1 MNGDASDR
9 AATHDEL
16 ERVRL
21 TIHEL
26 VAHAS
31 AAELRQPSAGTRWTN
46 EQLLFHTVF
55 GYMVVRALLPLVR
68 MFGHLPD
75 SASRVFARV
84 LNATTP
90 GFHVINY
97 LGSCGGARVFHG
109 SRLTARADRVIASL
123 HRASLREDASRST
136 MQQGAHGATGLAPV
150 AASDTQTV
158 GVPATSSAAAWNSR
172 YVRTVGPLSI
182 AGSSGHFPTAR
193 TAWTTA
199 TGTATSCWWPPP
211 MRGGRALVVARQ
223 PGVRAPHHRADP
235 GSRAARVVHPVRRR
249 ALRPVHLDSGLPA
262 LHLPDP
268 DLAHGQEET
277 RPPSPAPR
285 PRSRWTSGWSTSPG
299 RCSRRRSGRQQGP
312 GSRCHP
318 R

>member
-1 MNGDASDR
+1 MDYRHPQPCLSTMNGDASDR

-158 GVPATSSAAAWNSR
+158 GGPGDLLSR
-172 YVRTVGPLSI
+172 GVELPIRQNRRTVVDRRVVRTLPDSQDGMDHRD
-182 AGSSGHFPTAR
+182 GHR
-193 TAWTTA
+193 NIL
-199 TGTATSCWWPPP
+199 
-211 MRGGRALVVARQ
+211 LVAS
-223 PGVRAPHHRADP
+223 PDA
-235 GSRAARVVHPVRRR
+235 RR
-249 ALRPVHLDSGLPA
+249 A
-262 LHLPDP
+262 
-268 DLAHGQEET
+268 
-277 RPPSPAPR
+277 
-285 PRSRWTSGWSTSPG
+285 RSRRCTSARRPCSTPS
-299 RCSRRRSGRQQGP
+299 S
-312 GSRCHP
+312 
-318 R
+318 